1 MPKFSNLKDLEKFV
15 QSKVKDTVKSPKV
28 LSAFR
33 HAMVES
39 VYSEVYDHYD
49 SQFYDNR
56 YEDGGLSDARNM
68 VFTEHKLNGNTL
80 TSDFENLTVGSNE
93 EVYGHPTD
101 SMSGYF
107 ISELIE
113 KGSDFQHTS
122 PSNSENGWYNP
133 DGKWADPRPFA
144 KATAEKLNKTT
155 HNKILKNAL
164 EHGINN

>member
-1 MPKFSNLKDLEKFV
+1 MKK
-15 QSKVKDTVKSPKV
+15 TVKSPQV

-33 HAMVES
+33 HAMVDS
-39 VYSEVYDHYD
+39 VYTEVYDYYEPHAYD
-49 SQFYDNR
+49 RR

-68 VFTEHKLNGNTL
+68 VFTEHKLDGKTF
-80 TSDFENLTVGSNE
+80 TSNFENLTVGSDS

-113 KGSDFQHTS
+113 KGIDFQHTS
-122 PSNSENGWYNP
+122 PSNSENGWYDP

-144 KATAEKLNKTT
+144 KATAIKLDKTT

>member
-1 MPKFSNLKDLEKFV
+1 MPTFSNIKDLEKYV
-15 QSKVKDTVKSPKV
+15 QGQVKKTVKSPQV

-33 HAMVES
+33 QAMVDS
-39 VYSEVYDHYD
+39 VYTEVYDY
-49 SQFYDNR
+49 YEPRVYERR

-68 VFTEHKLNGNTL
+68 VFTEHKLDRKTF
-80 TSDFENLTVGSNE
+80 TSNFENLTVGSDS

-113 KGSDFQHTS
+113 KGSDFQHNS
-122 PSNSENGWYNP
+122 PSNSENGWYDP
-133 DGKWADPRPFA
+133 EGKWADPRPFA
-144 KATAEKLNKTT
+144 KATAIKLDKTT

>member
-1 MPKFSNLKDLEKFV
+1 MPTFSNLKDLKKFA
-15 QSKVKDTVKSPKV
+15 QGKVKDTVKKPKV

-33 HAMVES
+33 HAMVDA
-39 VYSEVYDHYD
+39 VYTEVYDAYD
-49 SQFYDNR
+49 SEYYDNR

-68 VFTEHKLNGNTL
+68 VFTEHKLVGDTF
-80 TSDFENLTVGSNE
+80 TSNFENLTVGSDARFND
-93 EVYGHPTD
+93 HPTD

-113 KGSDFQHTS
+113 NGSDFQHTS
-122 PSNSENGWYNP
+122 PSNATNGWYKP
-133 DGKWADPRPFA
+133 DGAWADPRPFA

-155 HNKILKNAL
+155 HNKILKHAL